1 MTHKLSDKP
10 SLVTVPYSQNVTKAG
25 DLSST
30 KKDFTGVPITGGLQ
44 VRDGYALCN
53 GSTYDE
59 LVFPQLHAALGS
71 PVTKVVPNGPY
82 RTKTIDVVFDSTPA
96 GFSNIESKIFAY
108 CDLEGEW
115 RIRFRIN
122 GTATSSAS
130 FSFTLQGVVFDQT
143 GVGSRPPQNYQA
155 VSHRAGSGSLTQ
167 NGLAYLTN
175 TILVNTDTPRTET
188 IISGDVALES
198 KPTWADANLESYP
211 VIACYDNVASN
222 AIGLPDATAESKGL
236 TTLNQVAEAGR
247 NYVINGGFDFW
258 QRGTIFNLTGSSNYT
273 SDRWIIWTA
282 NKTAG
287 TVDVELSSDVPSNSS
302 VKNSIKFINSS
313 AVFSGTGSFG
323 ISQRIEAANF
333 SNYAGQ
339 ELIASFW
346 IKSSVT
352 GTISTNIRLSD
363 NQNIA
368 YPVTINQANTWEKK
382 VIKITNTVYSNPKST
397 DLAAIKFTI
406 GFYSGFSL
414 ANDGVWQ
421 VFAADVVASNS
432 QSFNY
437 ENAII
442 NITEVKLEEGAQ
454 ATKFTR
460 AGGTYAGEL
469 ALCQRYLKALR
480 HPDQFTGIA
489 GAAVSNKL
497 FRFHFDCTMRDQP
510 SVEIFDNENT
520 AAIVP
525 TTTVKRLYNYA
536 GSSVPSPT
544 ITSIEALGQ
553 SVGEGYYIG
562 QIGIFFSGT
571 PFTALNLYNLDL
583 DDRVLFL
590 DAEI

>member
-247 NYVINGGFDFW
+247 NYIINGAFEIN
-258 QRGTIFNLTGSSNYT
+258 QRGDKTVADNVSGYVQDRWVMAASGANYT
-273 SDRWIIWTA
+273 SQVLDLGDNSEFSKYLRMEATTA
-282 NKTAG
+282 DDNWG
-287 TVDVELSSDVPSNSS
+287 
-302 VKNSIKFINSS
+302 FY
-313 AVFSGTGSFG
+313 
-323 ISQRIEAANF
+323 QRIENVKTLAGKEATLSF
-333 SNYAGQ
+333 YARSDNSSITNVNLVYSQIFGTGGTPSAINTVFLPQ
-339 ELIASFW
+339 ISLTSSWQKFELTFNVDEIASKTIGTDGNDYLEIGF
-346 IKSSVT
+346 IQADGVVT
-352 GTISTNIRLSD
+352 GRFDFREI
-363 NQNIA
+363 
-368 YPVTINQANTWEKK
+368 
-382 VIKITNTVYSNPKST
+382 
-397 DLAAIKFTI
+397 
-406 GFYSGFSL
+406 
-414 ANDGVWQ
+414 
-421 VFAADVVASNS
+421 
-432 QSFNY
+432 
-437 ENAII
+437 
-442 NITEVKLEEGAQ
+442 KLEEGSQ

-489 GAAVSNKL
+489 GAAVSNNS

-544 ITSIEALGQ
+544 ITSIETLGQ

-583 DDRVLFL
+583 NDRVLFL